1 MGSIPLKIGKISRS
15 IPGSLRLRDPA
26 QSGIVTAAFEGA
38 SLMRRA
44 AVTACA
50 VTASAMTFIGL
61 GPSQAD
67 SGVSVAIVD
76 FAYVDTSGEPTDQ
89 ASLHRERLQA
99 LMNALKR
106 DFAADARF
114 RLLPL
119 PCAPASC
126 GAETPAALLGS
137 AAAAGVDILVIGGIR
152 KQSTLVQWAKAEAID
167 VAADRVLLDR
177 LYTFRGD
184 NAEAWNRAEAFLSQD
199 IRAALAV
206 HRGEG
211 DNP

>member
-1 MGSIPLKIGKISRS
+1 
-15 IPGSLRLRDPA
+15 
-26 QSGIVTAAFEGA
+26 
-38 SLMRRA
+38 MRRA

-50 VTASAMTFIGL
+50 VTAYAMAFIGL
-61 GPSQAD
+61 GLARAD

-89 ASLHRERLQA
+89 AALHRERLQA
-99 LMNALKR
+99 LMNALRR
-106 DFAADARF
+106 DFAADERF
-114 RLLPL
+114 RLLHL

-126 GAETPAALLGS
+126 EAEAPAALLGS
-137 AAAAGVDILVIGGIR
+137 AAAVGVKILVIGGIH

-184 NAEAWNRAEAFLSQD
+184 NAEAWDRAAAFLSQD
-199 IRAALAV
+199 IRATLTAY
-206 HRGEG
+206 RREG
-211 DNP
+211 DDP

>member
-1 MGSIPLKIGKISRS
+1 
-15 IPGSLRLRDPA
+15 
-26 QSGIVTAAFEGA
+26 
-38 SLMRRA
+38 MRRA

-50 VTASAMTFIGL
+50 VTAYVMTFIGL
-61 GPSQAD
+61 ARAD
-67 SGVSVAIVD
+67 SSVSVAIVD

-89 ASLHRERLQA
+89 ATLHRERLLA
-99 LMNALKR
+99 FMNALKR

-126 GAETPAALLGS
+126 GTEAPAALLGS
-137 AAAAGVDILVIGGIR
+137 GAAAGVEILVVGGIH
-152 KQSTLVQWAKAEAID
+152 KQSTLVQWAKAEGID

-184 NAEAWNRAEAFLSQD
+184 NAEAWNRAESFLSQD
-199 IRAALAV
+199 IRAALAA

-211 DNP
+211 DDP